1 MDMKE
6 IATLFGVKER
16 DASMKNKKK
25 AVEIMEK
32 ILSCPKCKKPMKWI
46 EGTNVCVCE
55 TCTYTVGKK
64 DNKKTFSVSKTI
76 QDRSRKFLDNNYQYM
91 LTDTTE
97 ESKEV

>member
-32 ILSCPKCKKPMKWI
+32 ILSCPKCKKPMRWI
-46 EGTNVCVCE
+46 EGTNVCICD
-55 TCTYTVGKK
+55 TCTYSVGKN

-76 QDRSRKFLDNNYQYM
+76 QDRSCKFLENNYQYM
-91 LTDTTE
+91 PTDADTK
-97 ESKEV
+97 SKEE